1 MTRPHLEACRLW
13 VQAIKSNQHLVQF
26 HGACLDQTPPML
38 IMELMAGGNLRHA
51 LSDDTLSPN
60 LKWYR
65 WAHLAPACLQHLPHM
80 VGSCAPWC
88 LCCGAHHVVQT

>member
-1 MTRPHLEACRLW
+1 M
-13 VQAIKSNQHLVQF
+13 VGQAIKSNQHLVQF

-65 WAHLAPACLQHLPHM
+65 WLPGLLQPAPVAMQMLHCEII
-80 VGSCAPWC
+80 
-88 LCCGAHHVVQT
+88 